1 MIQKILIFYFSS
13 GQILVRAGLRGL
25 FLPIVKYLVLH
36 FMLDAAMKW
45 DCIHKDNLFM
55 TLVLPMGSIIAT
67 GSVMQL
73 AANSYTEAILM
84 EAMAMGME
92 FL

>member
-1 MIQKILIFYFSS
+1 MRRVLAFYFSS
-13 GQILVRAGLRGL
+13 GQFLVRAGLRGL
-25 FLPIVKYLVLH
+25 IVPIVKYLLLH
-36 FMLDAAMKW
+36 FMLEAAMKW

-55 TLVLPMGSIIAT
+55 TLLLPMGAIIAC

-73 AANSYTEAILM
+73 AANTYTEAILM
-84 EAMAMGME
+84 QAVAMLME

>member
-1 MIQKILIFYFSS
+1 MRKILAFYFSS
-13 GQILVRAGLRGL
+13 GQPLVRAGLRGL
-25 FLPIVKYLVLH
+25 CVPIVKYLLLH

-55 TLVLPMGSIIAT
+55 TLVLPMGTIIAS

-84 EAMAMGME
+84 QGVAMVLV